1 MGPELPAGG
10 SCPILASEEVSE
22 RPDPDVNR
30 EVRCARRDVTRQM
43 KDVRWAGVGGGGFQ
57 KEWESVLEETLVF
70 LWDWNLKEN
79 RQEAGAKACAH

>member
-43 KDVRWAGVGGGGFQ
+43 KDERWAGVGGGGS
-57 KEWESVLEETLVF
+57 EGMGVCVGRDTSVPLGLELERKQT
-70 LWDWNLKEN
+70 
-79 RQEAGAKACAH
+79 RGRS